1 MASHRYEIDDADRAL
16 IGAIRRGG
24 RVSNTDLAVT
34 TGMARGT
41 VHARLQRLVDA
52 GVIQGWGPDLD
63 PGATDHRLTAFA
75 TLSIAQGAHRR
86 VVEGLRGVPEILEVH
101 AVTGAGD
108 LLCRVVARSNDHL
121 HELIQHIV
129 AIDGVIRSESQ
140 IALDTP
146 IRRSLADLVGH

>member
-1 MASHRYEIDDADRAL
+1 
-16 IGAIRRGG
+16 
-24 RVSNTDLAVT
+24 
-34 TGMARGT
+34 
-41 VHARLQRLVDA
+41 
-52 GVIQGWGPDLD
+52 
-63 PGATDHRLTAFA
+63 
-75 TLSIAQGAHRR
+75 

-146 IRRSLADLVGH
+146 VRRSLADLVGH